1 MSDLETFR
9 DHARRMAAATHRP
22 ECCACGLPWCCGCP
36 RHRDGSL
43 RHPSH
48 PLTDRAVFELWEE
61 HAATCPEN
69 PTAPCC
75 EIPVTD
81 RELWTRL
88 ADEADAFLNRHSD
101 EVLFS

>member
-9 DHARRMAAATHRP
+9 DHARRMAAADHQPDCTGRNIFGDTIHP
-22 ECCACGLPWCCGCP
+22 EP
-36 RHRDGSL
+36 
-43 RHPSH
+43 
-48 PLTDRAVFELWEE
+48 
-61 HAATCPEN
+61 TCPGCV
-69 PTAPCC
+69 TS
-75 EIPVTD
+75 TD